1 MNKLSLK
8 VENVFKNEKVK
19 TYFNAFMMMALFAM
33 IIQTF
38 GVFFAGHAFAASTT
52 SSGAGATLWSGVT
65 AFFSG
70 GFVKVIVLG
79 VIFFGIFEV
88 ATGKHVLLG
97 LLVIV
102 IGALMFYLPT
112 LVNDLPSVFGAVI

>member
-38 GVFFAGHAFAASTT
+38 GVFFAGHAFAATTT
-52 SSGAGATLWSGVT
+52 SSGAGATLWTGIT

-88 ATGKHVLLG
+88 ATGKHVLMG

-102 IGALMFYLPT
+102 VGALMFYLPT

>member
-38 GVFFAGHAFAASTT
+38 GVFFAGHAFAATTT

-112 LVNDLPSVFGAVI
+112 LVNSLPAVFGAVI

>member
-38 GVFFAGHAFAASTT
+38 GVFFAGHAFAATTT
-52 SSGAGATLWSGVT
+52 SSGAGATLWTGIT

-79 VIFFGIFEV
+79 VIFYGIFEV
-88 ATGKHVLLG
+88 ATGKHVLMG

-102 IGALMFYLPT
+102 VGALMFYLPT

>member
-52 SSGAGATLWSGVT
+52 SSGAGATLWTGIT

-112 LVNDLPSVFGAVI
+112 LVNSLPAVFGAVI